1 MTISSYAYYMK
12 SSQVMTA
19 LAIIFGLGAIGVALR
34 SAGAGETRPMRP
46 TSLHGAHMSLANP
59 ATSGKVPA
67 LLDYIPNYYQHVKP
81 ILEANCVSCHVK
93 DGIAPF
99 ALTSFED
106 AKANHRQIY
115 LDTRAQR
122 MPPFP
127 PNGESPK
134 FKHELR
140 ISQEEIAILANWSWS
155 GAPAGDSKKAVSAVS
170 KVSRVN
176 IRQDLKLSMPKVFMP
191 NDKLSDEYRCFIVD
205 PKLEGERFITGYDIL
220 PGNAAVV
227 HHVLMFELENSLI
240 PEAQKLER
248 EEGDNRDGY
257 TCFGGPRV
265 ANGLQPIGAWA
276 PGSPAVKFPEGTGI
290 RLKTGSQLLLQVHYN
305 LANGSKPD
313 QSAVKLEVAPIGT
326 RLKAILNFAPTA
338 PVELPC
344 PGAYPSD
351 PKNPCNREA
360 AYDRVL
366 ALNNSSG
373 NRNRK
378 GGSVLRSCVR
388 NLEQYINGSDATNIE
403 TVCEYPVPANL
414 TLHGLAGHMHYLG
427 KSIKLE
433 INPNRANRTV
443 LLDIPNWDFH
453 WQGFYWFE
461 KPVAVQPGDVFRITC
476 VFDNSQANQPYLGGE
491 QRKPKYLV
499 WGEGTEE
506 EMCLGYIQTTLN

>member
-1 MTISSYAYYMK
+1 MK
-12 SSQVMTA
+12 SSQVI
-19 LAIIFGLGAIGVALR
+19 LAAAFLFGLGAIGMAFR
-34 SAGAGETRPMRP
+34 ANSSGETRPTTAHGTHMRL
-46 TSLHGAHMSLANP
+46 TNTNGS
-59 ATSGKVPA
+59 TVPP

-81 ILEANCVSCHVK
+81 ILEANCVSCHVQ

-99 ALTSFED
+99 ALNTLKTAQSY
-106 AKANHRQIY
+106 HRQIY
-115 LDTRAQR
+115 LDTRAER

-134 FKHELR
+134 FKHEMR
-140 ISQEEIAILANWSWS
+140 ISKNDIAVLANWSWS
-155 GAPAGDSKKAVSAVS
+155 GAPAGDSSKVVSAVS
-170 KVSRVN
+170 KVARVSV
-176 IRQDLKLSMPKVFMP
+176 RTDLKLSMPKLFMP
-191 NDKLSDEYRCFIVD
+191 SDKLSDEYRCFIVD
-205 PKLEGERFITGYDIL
+205 PKREGERFITGYDIL

-227 HHVLMFELENSLI
+227 HHVLMFELEAGLLS
-240 PEAQKLER
+240 EAQKLER

-276 PGSPAVKFPEGTGI
+276 PGSPAVKFPEGTGTKL
-290 RLKTGSQLLLQVHYN
+290 RAGSQLLLQVHYN

-313 QSAVKLEVAPIGT
+313 QSAVKLELAPVGT

-344 PGAYPSD
+344 AGNYPSD
-351 PKNPCNREA
+351 AKNACNREA
-360 AYDRVL
+360 AYERVL
-366 ALNNSSG
+366 SLNNSSG
-373 NRNRK
+373 NRSRK
-378 GGSVLRSCVR
+378 AGNTLRSCQR
-388 NLEQYINGSDATNIE
+388 NLEQYINGSDASRIE
-403 TVCEYPVPANL
+403 TVCEYPVPTNL

-433 INPNRANRTV
+433 INPTKENRKV

-461 KPVAVQPGDVFRITC
+461 QAVKVQPGDTFRISC

-506 EMCLGYIQTTLN
+506 EMCLGYIQATLN

>member
-1 MTISSYAYYMK
+1 MK
-12 SSQVMTA
+12 SSQLV
-19 LAIIFGLGAIGVALR
+19 LAAACLFGLGAIGMAFR
-34 SAGAGETRPMRP
+34 SVGAGETRPV
-46 TSLHGAHMSLANP
+46 SKHGAHLSLASTNGS
-59 ATSGKVPA
+59 TVPP
-67 LLDYIPNYYQHVKP
+67 LLEYIPNYYQHVKP
-81 ILEANCVSCHVK
+81 ILEANCVSCHVQ

-99 ALTSFED
+99 ALDNLKTVT
-106 AKANHRQIY
+106 AYHRQIY

-134 FKHELR
+134 LKHELR
-140 ISQEEIAILANWSWS
+140 LSKDEIAILANWSWS
-155 GAPAGDSKKAVSAVS
+155 GAPAGDSKKAVSAESRVT
-170 KVSRVN
+170 RVN
-176 IRQDLKLSMPKVFMP
+176 IRSDLKLSMPKLFVP
-191 NDKLSDEYRCFIVD
+191 NNTLSDEYRCFRVD

-227 HHVLMFELENSLI
+227 HHVLMFELESGLI
-240 PEAQKLER
+240 SEAQKLER
-248 EEGDNRDGY
+248 DEGDNRDGY

-276 PGSPAVKFPEGTGI
+276 PGSPAVKFPESTGI
-290 RLKTGSQLLLQVHYN
+290 RLRAGSQLLLQVHYN
-305 LANGSKPD
+305 LANGAKPD
-313 QSAVKLEVAPIGT
+313 QSAVKLELAPVGT

-344 PGAYPSD
+344 AGAYPND
-351 PKNPCNREA
+351 PKNACNREA
-360 AYDRVL
+360 AYERVL

-388 NLEQYINGSDATNIE
+388 NIDQYINGSDATRIE

-433 INPNRANRTV
+433 INPNNKDTRKV

-461 KPVAVQPGDVFRITC
+461 QAIKVVPGDTFRITC

-491 QRKPKYLV
+491 QRKPKYIV

-506 EMCLGYIQTTLN
+506 EMCLGYVQTTLN

>member
-1 MTISSYAYYMK
+1 MK
-12 SSQVMTA
+12 SSRI
-19 LAIIFGLGAIGVALR
+19 LAAVGVLLGLGAMGVALR
-34 SAGAGETRPMRP
+34 GQGGIGETRP
-46 TSLHGAHMSLANP
+46 TTAHGAHLSLREQ
-59 ATSGKVPA
+59 SGSTVPP
-67 LLDYIPNYYQHVKP
+67 LLDYIPTYYQHVKP
-81 ILEANCVSCHVK
+81 ILEANCTSCHVQ

-99 ALTSFED
+99 SLTSLRD
-106 AKANHRQIY
+106 AQNNHRQIY

-140 ISQEEIAILANWSWS
+140 LSKQDIAILANWSWS
-155 GAPAGDSKKAVSAVS
+155 GAPAGDPKKAVTAAS
-170 KVSRVN
+170 KVARVS
-176 IRQDLKLSMPKVFMP
+176 IRSDLKLSMPKVFMP
-191 NDKLSDEYRCFIVD
+191 KESLSDEYRCFMVN

-227 HHVLMFELENSLI
+227 HHVLMFELEAGLI
-240 PEAQKLER
+240 AEAQRLER

-276 PGSPAVKFPEGTGI
+276 PGSPAVKFPEGTGA
-290 RLKTGSQLLLQVHYN
+290 RLRAGSQLLLQVHYN
-305 LANGSKPD
+305 LINGAKPD
-313 QSAVKLEVAPIGT
+313 QSVVKLELAPAGS
-326 RLKAILNFAPTA
+326 RLKALLNFAPNA

-344 PGAYPSD
+344 PGAYPQD
-351 PKNPCNREA
+351 PKNLCHREA
-360 AYDRVL
+360 AYARVL

-373 NRNRK
+373 NRNRRA
-378 GGSVLRSCVR
+378 GNALRSCVR
-388 NLEQYINGSDATNIE
+388 SLDQYINGSDATHIE

-433 INPNRANRTV
+433 INPTRNDRIV

-461 KPVAVQPGDVFRITC
+461 QPVVVKPGDTFRITC
-476 VFDNSQANQPYLGGE
+476 VFDNSVANQPYLGGK
-491 QRKPKYLV
+491 QRKPQYIV

-506 EMCLGYIQTTLN
+506 EMCLGYVQTTLN

>member
-1 MTISSYAYYMK
+1 MK
-12 SSQVMTA
+12 SSQF
-19 LAIIFGLGAIGVALR
+19 LAAAAVLLGLGAFGVALR
-34 SAGAGETRPMRP
+34 GQVGGETRPTTP
-46 TSLHGAHMSLANP
+46 HGSHISLRQQ
-59 ATSGKVPA
+59 SGSTVPP

-99 ALTSFED
+99 PLTD
-106 AKANHRQIY
+106 VKTATAYHRQIY

-140 ISQEEIAILANWSWS
+140 LSKQDIAILANWSWS
-155 GAPAGDSKKAVSAVS
+155 GAPAGDAKKAVSAQSIVARVS
-170 KVSRVN
+170 VRS
-176 IRQDLKLSMPKVFMP
+176 DLKLSMPKVFLP
-191 NDKLSDEYRCFIVD
+191 NDKLSDEYRCFMVD
-205 PKLEGERFITGYDIL
+205 PKLDGERFITGYDIL
-220 PGNAAVV
+220 PGNPAVV
-227 HHVLMFELENSLI
+227 HHVLMFELDAALI
-240 PEAQKLER
+240 AEAKKLER
-248 EEGDNRDGY
+248 EEGDGRDGY
-257 TCFGGPRV
+257 TCFGGTRV

-276 PGSPAVKFPEGTGI
+276 PGSPAVKFPEGTGA
-290 RLKTGSQLLLQVHYN
+290 RLRSGSQLLLQVHYN
-305 LANGSKPD
+305 LSNGAKPD
-313 QSAVKLEVAPIGT
+313 QSAVKLELAPLGS
-326 RLKAILNFAPTA
+326 RLKAMLNFAPSA

-344 PGAYPSD
+344 PGAYPQD
-351 PKNPCNREA
+351 PKSLCNREA
-360 AYDRVL
+360 AYERVL

-373 NRNRK
+373 NRSRK
-378 GGSVLRSCVR
+378 AGNTLRSCVR
-388 NLEQYINGSDATNIE
+388 TLDQYINGSDATRIE

-433 INPNRANRTV
+433 INPTRDNRTV

-461 KPVAVQPGDVFRITC
+461 KAVSVKPGDTFRITC
-476 VFDNSQANQPYLGGE
+476 VFDNSAENQPYLGG
-491 QRKPKYLV
+491 QKRKPQYIV

-506 EMCLGYIQTTLN
+506 EMCLGYVQTTLN